1 MRPPAVARPHG
12 TAAAALDAAPVSYAR
27 ERVVDAASVGEGV
40 LQAVS
45 DRFAGRVSGVFD
57 GGFYVLEAE
66 QVGVRILPT
75 RARPW
80 PERPVSAAN
89 KSGRH
94 PLSTP
99 SGAAHPRDLSGSEQ
113 AVFAVLGPRS
123 WAGPLHLVAAELP
136 GLPGRHDEV
145 TVTDGILE
153 AGRTRIRVDADKRW
167 APRLPERLAADAAA
181 WRSVADPV
189 DPDLAPVWEAVT
201 SDVRLGDLAA
211 VFDRLAGRGAGL
223 TPSGDDVLAGIA
235 LVCAMDRGRR
245 DALTELAGGA
255 RTTALSRAYLRWAA
269 EGQSIQPAHALLD
282 AAADGDPNAMGR
294 AARSLAAVGGTS
306 GRALIAGVALAATEL
321 PAISPD
327 S

>member
-12 TAAAALDAAPVSYAR
+12 TAAAALDAAPASYAR
-27 ERVVDAASVGEGV
+27 ERVVDVASVGEGV
-40 LQAVS
+40 LEAVS
-45 DRFAGRVSGVFD
+45 DGFAGRVDGVFD
-57 GGFYVLEAE
+57 GGFYVL
-66 QVGVRILPT
+66 G
-75 RARPW
+75 PW
-80 PERPVSAAN
+80 Q
-89 KSGRH
+89 
-94 PLSTP
+94 T
-99 SGAAHPRDLSGSEQ
+99 
-113 AVFAVLGPRS
+113 VFAVLGPRS
-123 WAGPLHLVAAELP
+123 WAGPLHLISAELP

-167 APRLPERLAADAAA
+167 APRLPEHLAADAAA
-181 WRSVADPV
+181 WHGMADPV

-201 SDVRLGDLAA
+201 GDVRRGDLAA
-211 VFDRLAGRGAGL
+211 VFDRLGGRGAGL

-269 EGQSIQPAHALLD
+269 EGQSIQPAHTLLE

-294 AARSLAAVGGTS
+294 AARSLAAVGATS

-321 PAISPD
+321 PAISLD

>member
-12 TAAAALDAAPVSYAR
+12 TAAAALDAAPASYAR

-57 GGFYVLEAE
+57 GGFY
-66 QVGVRILPT
+66 IL
-75 RARPW
+75 
-80 PERPVSAAN
+80 
-89 KSGRH
+89 G
-94 PLSTP
+94 P
-99 SGAAHPRDLSGSEQ
+99 SQ

-123 WAGPLHLVAAELP
+123 WVGPLHLISAELP

-167 APRLPERLAADAAA
+167 APRLPERLSADAAA
-181 WRSVADPV
+181 WRGMTDPV

-201 SDVRLGDLAA
+201 GDVRRGDLVSAA
-211 VFDRLAGRGAGL
+211 RRLQGRGPGL
-223 TPSGDDVLAGIA
+223 TPSGDDVLAGML
-235 LVCAMDRGRR
+235 LVCAMDPASRG
-245 DALTELAGGA
+245 ALGRLARSA

-294 AARSLAAVGGTS
+294 AARSLAAVGATS

>member
-12 TAAAALDAAPVSYAR
+12 TAAAARDAAPASYAR
-27 ERVVDAASVGEGV
+27 ERVVEAASVGEGV
-40 LQAVS
+40 LEAVS
-45 DRFAGRVSGVFD
+45 DGFAGRVGGVFD
-57 GGFYVLEAE
+57 GGFYVLEPE
-66 QVGVRILPT
+66 QAGGRILPI

-94 PLSTP
+94 ALWTP
-99 SGAAHPRDLSGSEQ
+99 SGAAQPRDLSGSEQ
-113 AVFAVLGPRS
+113 TVFAVLAPQS

-136 GLPGRHDEV
+136 ELPNRHDEV
-145 TVTDGILE
+145 TVAGGILE

-181 WRSVADPV
+181 WHGMADPV
-189 DPDLAPVWEAVT
+189 DPELGAVWDAVT
-201 SDVRLGDLAA
+201 GDVRRGDLAA
-211 VFDRLAGRGAGL
+211 AARRLQGRGAGL
-223 TPSGDDVLAGIA
+223 TPSGDDVLAGIL
-235 LVCAMDRGRR
+235 LVCAMDPACRG
-245 DALTELAGGA
+245 ALGRLARSA

-269 EGQSIQPAHALLD
+269 EGQSIQPAHTLLD

-294 AARSLAAVGGTS
+294 AARSLAAVGATS
-306 GRALIAGVALAATEL
+306 GQALVAGVALAATEM